1 MVVPRMCCI
10 NHATPTNVPRPIRTK
25 FIKRLS
31 RVPLRYASPMKLLF
45 PVYVPTERIRPKEPL
60 IYESFDYSQYVVIL
74 FAYQV
79 LSDFCIFFK
88 LNFYDKVLAVIIF
101 VIASQL
107 VKLYRHLK
115 KMKLTKVI
123 QFYFHKYFKQI
134 SSQIHHY
141 GLSNLNLSLYN
152 SIENRIGSLDSW
164 IQLQNLSQ
172 KESLAYRCLLLDK
185 SPSNC
190 SPLYSLLGFWHIAPA
205 SHFA

>member
-1 MVVPRMCCI
+1 M
-10 NHATPTNVPRPIRTK
+10 
-25 FIKRLS
+25 
-31 RVPLRYASPMKLLF
+31 
-45 PVYVPTERIRPKEPL
+45 
-60 IYESFDYSQYVVIL
+60 VIL

-164 IQLQNLSQ
+164 I
-172 KESLAYRCLLLDK
+172 
-185 SPSNC
+185 
-190 SPLYSLLGFWHIAPA
+190 
-205 SHFA
+205 